1 MDRCDLLDVPRIPN
15 IPKDARPHENV
26 FMNSRFHCVIFSYS
40 ARTQTLA
47 GNSVK
52 KSCTNSDSLLY
63 VDNVAYASFGQCEYR
78 LVYMVGLLI
87 VRLQHRRMVQTN

>member
-1 MDRCDLLDVPRIPN
+1 MARCDLLDVPRIPC
-15 IPKDARPHENV
+15 IPENARPHENV
-26 FMNSRFHCVIFSYS
+26 VKNSRFHCIISSYS

-63 VDNVAYASFGQCEYR
+63 VDDVAYASFGQCEYR

-87 VRLQHRRMVQTN
+87 EMLQHRRMVQTN